1 MTGGRDHETGADRPR
16 VNVIQREAAEA
27 FVTVRRNRRSGR
39 CEFMST
45 GGDTMDTPKVFES
58 EYRFC
63 LILWKHE
70 PINSTKLAGICKE
83 ELGWSRTTTFTVIRR
98 LSDRGV
104 VKNENATVTSL
115 ISKED
120 VQVAQMDEMMEKV
133 FEGSL
138 PAFVAAFARRQELS
152 EEEVKEI
159 LRIIEK

>member
-1 MTGGRDHETGADRPR
+1 ME
-16 VNVIQREAAEA
+16 
-27 FVTVRRNRRSGR
+27 
-39 CEFMST
+39 
-45 GGDTMDTPKVFES
+45 TPKIFES

-63 LILWKHE
+63 LILWKYE
-70 PINSTKLAGICKE
+70 PINSTKLARICKE

-120 VQVAQMDEMMEKV
+120 IQVAQMDEMMEKV

-152 EEEVKEI
+152 EEEVQEI
-159 LRIIEK
+159 LRIIGK